1 MIVDL
6 GDSIRPYLKAFY
18 NGARDLPEVSENG
31 LNTDMTSYDEV
42 QKFDVANFDKSGI
55 DALATAETVTKE
67 AEVAGEVEV
76 ALERIKKTRSTRK
89 KSEKNCKFTA
99 VKRAWFVWQ
108 FV

>member
-76 ALERIKKTRSTRK
+76 ALERNKENIVQRARRVRK
-89 KSEKNCKFTA
+89 KL
-99 VKRAWFVWQ
+99 
-108 FV
+108 